1 MKKTA
6 LLLLVGLMAFIIA
19 SCGDNGKNISTGSI
33 TDQSSEVTELI
44 SSADHESESQIE
56 VVADSSTASTNTDSK
71 KISSV
76 SSKSSAITSSKSGA
90 VASKPLASSTTEA
103 AKNVFQG
110 DGFTMKIPDGWKTMN
125 QSGVSMLVP
134 NNYPEVSDNISIVK
148 TDKDANFSAYTK
160 EMFESTYKTL
170 FEDLNITAFEKTTIN
185 GYNAYHVVYSLTAS
199 GISMKQEQYLI
210 DGKNGTLTLTF
221 TNVQNDI
228 SSIAKDCVK
237 SLTFS

>member
-6 LLLLVGLMAFIIA
+6 LLLLVGLMAFTIA

-44 SSADHESESQIE
+44 SSADPESESQTEI
-56 VVADSSTASTNTDSK
+56 VADSSTASTNTDS
-71 KISSV
+71 
-76 SSKSSAITSSKSGA
+76 
-90 VASKPLASSTTEA
+90 STTEA
-103 AKNVFQG
+103 EKNIFQG
-110 DGFTMKIPDGWKTMN
+110 DGFTLKIPDGWKTMN

-148 TDKDANFSAYTK
+148 TDKDGNFSAYTK

-170 FEDLNITAFEKTTIN
+170 FEDLNITAFEKTTVN

-199 GISMKQEQYLI
+199 GISMRQEQYLI

-228 SSIAKDCVK
+228 SSIAKECVK
-237 SLTFS
+237 SLKFS

>member
-6 LLLLVGLMAFIIA
+6 LLLLVGLMAFTIA

-44 SSADHESESQIE
+44 SSADPESESQTEI
-56 VVADSSTASTNTDSK
+56 VADSSTASTNTDS
-71 KISSV
+71 
-76 SSKSSAITSSKSGA
+76 
-90 VASKPLASSTTEA
+90 STTEA
-103 AKNVFQG
+103 EKNIFQG
-110 DGFTMKIPDGWKTMN
+110 DGFTLKIPDGWKTMN

-148 TDKDANFSAYTK
+148 TDKDGNFSAYTK

-170 FEDLNITAFEKTTIN
+170 FEDLNITAFEKTTVN

-228 SSIAKDCVK
+228 SSIAKECVK
-237 SLTFS
+237 SLEFS

>member
-6 LLLLVGLMAFIIA
+6 LLLLVGLMAFTIA

-44 SSADHESESQIE
+44 SSADNESKGQTEI
-56 VVADSSTASTNTDSK
+56 VADSSTASTNTDS
-71 KISSV
+71 
-76 SSKSSAITSSKSGA
+76 
-90 VASKPLASSTTEA
+90 STTEA
-103 AKNVFQG
+103 EKNIFQG
-110 DGFTMKIPDGWKTMN
+110 DGFTLKIPDGWKTMN

-148 TDKDANFSAYTK
+148 TDKDGNFSAYTK

-170 FEDLNITAFEKTTIN
+170 FEDLNITAFEKTTVN

-228 SSIAKDCVK
+228 SSIAKECVK
-237 SLTFS
+237 SLEFS

>member
-6 LLLLVGLMAFIIA
+6 LLLLVGLMAFTIA

-33 TDQSSEVTELI
+33 TDQSSEGTELI
-44 SSADHESESQIE
+44 SSTDNESKGQTEI
-56 VVADSSTASTNTDSK
+56 VADSSTASTNTDS
-71 KISSV
+71 
-76 SSKSSAITSSKSGA
+76 
-90 VASKPLASSTTEA
+90 STTEA
-103 AKNVFQG
+103 AKNIFQG
-110 DGFTMKIPDGWKTMN
+110 DGFTLKIPDGWKTMN

-148 TDKDANFSAYTK
+148 TDKDGNFSAYTK

-170 FEDLNITAFEKTTIN
+170 FEDLNITAFEKTTVN

-228 SSIAKDCVK
+228 SSIAKECVK
-237 SLTFS
+237 SLEFS

>member
-6 LLLLVGLMAFIIA
+6 LLLLVGLMAFTIA

-44 SSADHESESQIE
+44 SSADNESKGQTEI
-56 VVADSSTASTNTDSK
+56 VADSSTASTNTDS
-71 KISSV
+71 
-76 SSKSSAITSSKSGA
+76 
-90 VASKPLASSTTEA
+90 STTEA
-103 AKNVFQG
+103 EKNIFQG
-110 DGFTMKIPDGWKTMN
+110 DGFTLKIPDGWKTMN

-148 TDKDANFSAYTK
+148 TDKDGNFSAYTK

-170 FEDLNITAFEKTTIN
+170 FEDLNITAFEKTTVN

-199 GISMKQEQYLI
+199 GISMRQEQYLI

-228 SSIAKDCVK
+228 SSIAKECVK
-237 SLTFS
+237 SLEFS